1 MSGYGIQESNYVG
14 VNDITVYGDFLVYI
28 MDSLGYIWYYDKF
41 HMMSLLTDF
50 FDLNM
55 CHTGYIYVIK
65 HNNILFQD

>member
-41 HMMSLLTDF
+41 HMLDLKADCFPLKMSHIGSIDIL
-50 FDLNM
+50 
-55 CHTGYIYVIK
+55 K
-65 HNNILFQD
+65 HPDIFS